1 MGDIVSPTQYMA
13 DIPSNLSEQGR
24 DRVEYLLDEKGFD
37 SVNETQAAFLKAG
50 GMDEGNT
57 LLCAETGNGKTFC
70 AETVVQRALENGRSV
85 AYLVPSVSLTNGKY
99 ASINEWLDDRYT
111 LANATWGQTAGYRS
125 ADVIVATF
133 DSYYEAAIRGVGL
146 GVDTVIFDD
155 FHELY
160 SDFRG
165 DTIEKC
171 LTIARQNGAEV
182 FANSA
187 TVGNPDEI
195 ARWLESDLVISPAER
210 GVPIVERPVMKG
222 DSRKSYG
229 EFIGDLIMDNRD
241 VGPFMVFNFS
251 TSNAQT
257 RALRIKDNCRFERP
271 DTDYRSKVESAVD
284 TVLTSTHHDLINCL
298 ENGVAF
304 HYAGL
309 ENSVKELVEEGVK
322 NGDIKCI
329 SCTTTL
335 AYGFDSP
342 IQSVIVADL
351 ARFGEFIGKYEY
363 IQWIGRAGRGGDM
376 EEAYAYPIYTKDEAE
391 DYFEFGT
398 PVEEK
403 SLESIGSHFGP
414 VPDHF
419 PRDEYIS
426 NAENADTNLRWLLIE
441 LVVSGWN
448 TLDEIIEFVSMTL
461 YGFYQGTS
469 TATTPTLGGD
479 PVANKVTRFVEEL
492 DKKGFINYR
501 SDNEITPTDLGE
513 SVFEYDHATRLETT
527 PDALKGVTKMLEN
540 YHPISPERLVK
551 EFAAVSYRCNLQESP
566 GEGNSLWELL
576 DRNGYEQTDETM
588 TAAVMT
594 WLWAQGI
601 DADLIEDRAE
611 IDVAQLSTTA
621 SNLSEAIG
629 AVGELYTATPY
640 EEPVWMETF
649 AQQLA
654 DGVTVDDLHLT
665 SYDGIAR
672 GRVMAL
678 EDQIQTAW
686 SGLEKDTPPG
696 SASTIEKLVFQ
707 QGEAPSGFEDNIVRG
722 ADHISTGTAPTVVK
736 AVEDWAGGDVSDR
749 QQPPIAESGREFLK
763 FGNSAGTVDM
773 SRPSTSSSES
783 TSRDTTQ
790 GTSLDDFR

>member
-1 MGDIVSPTQYMA
+1 MV
-13 DIPSNLSEQGR
+13 DIPDSLSQLDAE
-24 DRVEYLLDEKGFD
+24 RVESLLQKKGFD
-37 SVNETQAAFLKAG
+37 SINKTQAAFLEAG
-50 GMDEGNT
+50 GMDKENT

-70 AETVVQRALENGRSV
+70 AETVVQRALDNGKSV

-99 ASINEWLDDRYT
+99 ESINEWLDGEYT
-111 LANATWGQTAGYRS
+111 LANATWGETAGYQH

-146 GVDTVIFDD
+146 GIDTLIFDD
-155 FHELY
+155 FHEIY

-171 LTIARQNGAEV
+171 LTIARQNGVEI

-195 ARWLESDLVISPAER
+195 ARWLESDLIISPAKR
-210 GVPIVERPVMKG
+210 SVPIVERPVMKD

-229 EFIGDLIMDNRD
+229 EFIGDLIMDNRE
-241 VGPFMVFNFS
+241 VGPFMIFNFS

-271 DTDYRSKVESAVD
+271 DTDYREKVEAAID

-309 ENSVKELVEEGVK
+309 EKSIKELVEKGVK

-351 ARFGEFIGKYEY
+351 ARFGQFIGKYEY

-376 EEAYAYPIYTKDEAE
+376 DEAYAYPIYTDEEAE
-391 DYFEFGT
+391 EYFEFGT
-398 PVEEK
+398 PIEEK

-414 VPDHF
+414 VPDDF
-419 PRDEYIS
+419 PGDEYIS

-448 TLDEIIEFVSMTL
+448 TLDKLIEFVSMTL
-461 YGFYQGTS
+461 YGFYQAAS
-469 TATTPTLGGD
+469 MSATPALDTDEVTQ
-479 PVANKVTRFVEEL
+479 KVIQFTKEL
-492 DKKGFINYR
+492 DEKGFINYR
-501 SDNEITPTDLGE
+501 SDNQITPTGLGE
-513 SVFEYDHATRLETT
+513 AVFEYDHSTRLEAT
-527 PDALKGVTKMLEN
+527 PDALKGVVKMLEN

-551 EFAAVSYRCNLQESP
+551 EFAMVSYTCDLSESP
-566 GEGNSLWELL
+566 DTDNPLWELL
-576 DRNGYEQTDETM
+576 ERHGYERSDSSM

-594 WLWAQGI
+594 WLWCQGI
-601 DADLIEDRAE
+601 NADLIEARAE
-611 IDVAQLSTTA
+611 IDVAHLSTTA
-621 SNLSEAIG
+621 NNLSKAIR
-629 AVGELYTATPY
+629 AIGELYAATQY
-640 EEPVWMETF
+640 QEPTWVETF

-654 DGVTVDDLHLT
+654 DGVTAKDLHLT
-665 SYDGIAR
+665 SYNGVAR

-686 SGLEKDTPPG
+686 SGLDEDTLPG
-696 SASTIEKLVFQ
+696 HAATIEKLAFQ
-707 QGEAPSGFEDNIVRG
+707 QKRVPSTFEENIVRG
-722 ADHISTGTAPTVVK
+722 ADHISTTTAPTVVE
-736 AVEDWAGGDVSDR
+736 AVEDWVAGDSGER
-749 QQPPIAESGREFLK
+749 TQPPIAESGRNFLN
-763 FGNSAGTVDM
+763 FGNSSGTIDMPQTAG
-773 SRPSTSSSES
+773 ES
-783 TSRDTTQ
+783 TESGSRDTTRR
-790 GTSLDDFR
+790 TSLDDFI

>member
-1 MGDIVSPTQYMA
+1 MA
-13 DIPSNLSEQGR
+13 DIPNSLSQPDVE
-24 DRVEYLLDEKGFD
+24 RVKSLLQRKGFD
-37 SVNETQAAFLKAG
+37 SVNETQAAFLKAD
-50 GMDEGNT
+50 GMNEGNT

-70 AETVVQRALENGRSV
+70 AETVVQRALENGKSV

-99 ASINEWLDDRYT
+99 ESINEWLDSGYT
-111 LANATWGQTAGYRS
+111 LANATWGDTAGYQH

-146 GVDTVIFDD
+146 SVDTLIFDD
-155 FHELY
+155 FHEIY

-171 LTIARQNGAEV
+171 LTIARQNGAEI

-195 ARWLESDLVISPAER
+195 ARWLESDLVISPAKR
-210 GVPIVERPVMKG
+210 GVPIAERPVKKG
-222 DSRKSYG
+222 DSRKPYG
-229 EFIGDLIMDNRD
+229 EFIGDLIMDNRE
-241 VGPFMVFNFS
+241 VGPFMIFNFS

-257 RALRIKDNCRFERP
+257 RALRIKDNCRFKRP
-271 DTDYRSKVESAVD
+271 DTDYREKVETAVD

-309 ENSVKELVEEGVK
+309 ENSIKELVEEGFK

-351 ARFGEFIGKYEY
+351 ARFGQFIGKYEY

-376 EEAYAYPIYTKDEAE
+376 EEAYAYPIYTDEEAE
-391 DYFEFGT
+391 EYFEFGT

-414 VPDHF
+414 VPDDF
-419 PRDEYIS
+419 PSDEYIS

-448 TLDEIIEFVSMTL
+448 TLDELIEFVSMTL
-461 YGFYQGTS
+461 YGFYQDTS
-469 TATTPTLGGD
+469 TSATPTLGND
-479 PVANKVTRFVEEL
+479 EVAQKVLRFTKEL
-492 DKKGFINYR
+492 DEKGFINYQ
-501 SDNEITPTDLGE
+501 SDNQITPTKLGE
-513 SVFEYDHATRLETT
+513 AVFEYDHATRLEAT
-527 PDALKGVTKMLEN
+527 PDALKGVVRRLKN
-540 YHPISPERLVK
+540 YHPISPERLIK
-551 EFAAVSYRCNLQESP
+551 EFATVSYTCDLGESP
-566 GEGNSLWELL
+566 SEDNQLWELL
-576 DRNGYEQTDETM
+576 ERHGYEQSNSSM

-594 WLWAQGI
+594 WFWCQGI
-601 DADLIEDRAE
+601 NADLIEDRAD
-611 IDVAQLSTTA
+611 IDVAHLSTTA
-621 SNLSEAIG
+621 DNLSEAIG
-629 AVGELYTATPY
+629 AISELYNATPY
-640 EEPVWMETF
+640 QEPVWVETL
-649 AQQLA
+649 ARQLA
-654 DGVTVDDLHLT
+654 DGVTVKDLHLT

-686 SGLEKDTPPG
+686 SGLDKDTPPG
-696 SASTIEKLVFQ
+696 HATTIEKLAFQ
-707 QGEAPSGFEDNIVRG
+707 QKQAPSGFEENIVLS
-722 ADHISTGTAPTVVK
+722 ADHISTGTAPTVVE
-736 AVEDWAGGDVSDR
+736 AVKDWTAGDSGER
-749 QQPPIAESGREFLK
+749 TQPPIAESGRNFLN
-763 FGNSAGTVDM
+763 FGNSSGTIDM
-773 SRPSTSSSES
+773 PQPASES
-783 TSRDTTQ
+783 TESSSRDMTR
-790 GTSLDDFR
+790 GTSLDDFV

>member
-1 MGDIVSPTQYMA
+1 MVE
-13 DIPSNLSEQGR
+13 IPNSLSQSDV
-24 DRVEYLLDEKGFD
+24 DRVESLLDKKGFD
-37 SVNETQAAFLKAG
+37 SVNETQAAFLEAG
-50 GMDEGNT
+50 GIDKENT

-70 AETVVQRALENGRSV
+70 AETVVQRALENGKSV

-99 ASINEWLDDRYT
+99 ESIDEWLDEEYT
-111 LANATWGQTAGYRS
+111 LVNATWGEKAGYQH

-146 GVDTVIFDD
+146 GVDTLIFDD

-160 SDFRG
+160 SGFRG

-171 LTIARQNGAEV
+171 LTIARQNGAEI

-195 ARWLESDLVISPAER
+195 ARWLEADLIISPEKR
-210 GVPIVERPVMKG
+210 GVPIVERPEIKD

-229 EFIGDLIMDNRD
+229 EFIGDIITDNRD
-241 VGPFMVFNFS
+241 VGPFMIFNFS

-257 RALRIKDNCRFERP
+257 RAMRIKDNCRFERP
-271 DTDYRSKVESAVD
+271 DTNYREKVEAAVD

-309 ENSVKELVEEGVK
+309 ENSIKELVEEGVK

-351 ARFGEFIGKYEY
+351 ARFGQFIGKYEY

-376 EEAYAYPIYTKDEAE
+376 DEAYAYPIYTDEEAE
-391 DYFEFGT
+391 EYFEFGT

-414 VPDHF
+414 VPDSF
-419 PRDEYIS
+419 PSGEYIS
-426 NAENADTNLRWLLIE
+426 NAQDADTNLRWLLIE

-448 TLDEIIEFVSMTL
+448 TLDELIEFVSMTL
-461 YGFYQGTS
+461 YGFYQAKS
-469 TATTPTLGGD
+469 ATMAIGND
-479 PVANKVTRFVEEL
+479 EVAQKVTRFTMEL
-492 DKKGFINYR
+492 DEKGFINHR
-501 SDNEITPTDLGE
+501 SDNQITPTTLGE
-513 SVFEYDHATRLETT
+513 AVFEYDHSTRLEAT
-527 PDALKGVTKMLEN
+527 PDALKGVIKMLEN
-540 YHPISPERLVK
+540 HHPISPERLVK
-551 EFAAVSYRCNLQESP
+551 EFAAVSYTCDLGDSP
-566 GEGNSLWELL
+566 DAGNPLWELL
-576 DRNGYEQTDETM
+576 ERNGYQQSDSSM

-594 WLWAQGI
+594 WLWCEGI

-611 IDVAQLSTTA
+611 IDMAHLSTTA
-621 SNLSEAIG
+621 GNLSEAIG

-640 EEPVWMETF
+640 REPVWVKTF
-649 AQQLA
+649 ARQLE
-654 DGVTVDDLHLT
+654 DGVTAKDLHLT
-665 SYDGIAR
+665 SYNGIAR
-672 GRVMAL
+672 GRMMAL

-686 SGLEKDTPPG
+686 SGLDEDTPPG
-696 SASTIEKLVFQ
+696 HTETIEKLAFQ
-707 QGEAPSGFEDNIVRG
+707 KKRAPSRFKENIIRG
-722 ADHISTGTAPTVVK
+722 ADHISMTTAPTVVE
-736 AVEDWAGGDVSDR
+736 AVEDWIAGDSGKR
-749 QQPPIAESGREFLK
+749 TQPPIAESGRKFLN
-763 FGNSAGTVDM
+763 FGNSSGTIDITGLG
-773 SRPSTSSSES
+773 SGSTVSD
-783 TSRDTTQ
+783 SRDTTH
-790 GTSLDDFR
+790 GTSLDDFT